1 MKNYKLFVLLGVFGL
16 LLTSCVKEENDYGNP
31 QKDMENPY
39 AVSVDQALTELDG
52 VLQVI
57 DVQTRGDKIRSIRCV
72 ETVAV
77 HDVKA
82 PTRGVQDETVG
93 NLVHIVN
100 FTDDEG
106 YAILGADSRV
116 PSVVAVVEKGN
127 LTAAEYIDMAN
138 NGVPCD
144 EFGNPVVYP
153 PVVQLGLIAP
163 PVDSIIGGGSG
174 FDLGDLKLIQE
185 PEAWVDEMYCPTILI
200 TKWDQTY
207 YSAIYEDLGYNYYA
221 GCVAVA
227 AGQIFASN
235 AYIYDKCPN
244 PIGGRTIDWSTIKQ
258 SIRNGHA
265 NGTVSGGEYDAISL
279 LLRAIGIAS
288 DMKYS
293 MSGSGTTIDKI
304 ADVFVAANYYDVS
317 CISYNFDSVVM
328 MLWER
333 HLPFLMGGQNYSSAG
348 HAWVVDGLLSRE
360 RIVHWYS
367 QYQNGPKKYMN
378 DSVEEQDLLHCNFG
392 ASGKGNGYYDKA
404 MVDLDEGPVY
414 KGKEDTEGVVSDE
427 TVDDYRYKQMMIT
440 YNK

>member
-153 PVVQLGLIAP
+153 PVVQLGLT
-163 PVDSIIGGGSG
+163 PVDSLGSIWGGGIPDYDWT
-174 FDLGDLKLIQE
+174 FDKEYGPWQE
-185 PEAWVDEMYCPTILI
+185 VAKCNTLVT
-200 TKWDQTY
+200 TKWGQK
-207 YSAIYEDLGYNYYA
+207 SPYNDRCPIINNQRAPA

-227 AGQIFASN
+227 LGQIIATNGHRFDFYPNQIAGQTIMW
-235 AYIYDKCPN
+235 N
-244 PIGGRTIDWSTIKQ
+244 PILQTIQNNDIDGNQASSQIA
-258 SIRNGHA
+258 H
-265 NGTVSGGEYDAISL
+265 
-279 LLRAIGIAS
+279 LLRAIGIAV
-288 DMKYS
+288 DMKY
-293 MSGSGTTIDKI
+293 GSSSSTAFSENAEQLLRDIGYRNVALID
-304 ADVFVAANYYDVS
+304 YDM
-317 CISYNFDSVVM
+317 NVVTN
-328 MLWER
+328 LLCRE
-333 HLPFLMGGQNYSSAG
+333 HLPVYISGETSSLDRA
-348 HAWVVDGLLSRE
+348 HAWVLDGQLSQERLIKFYNSRRE
-360 RIVHWYS
+360 EVFRKTEIRNLV
-367 QYQNGPKKYMN
+367 
-378 DSVEEQDLLHCNFG
+378 HCNFG
-392 ASGKGNGYYDKA
+392 WSAVADGYYVEGLFNTA
-404 MVDLDEGPVY
+404 WGRELLDRNDSG
-414 KGKEDTEGVVSDE
+414 GTG
-427 TVDDYRYKQMMIT
+427 Q
-440 YNK
+440 YNYSTHNKIISYNR